1 MTEIN
6 IRDYTSEGSLAYY
19 TIEKGEWIY
28 DGYASTLDGAFE
40 MIKKNLEYDYY
51 KDNQNE

>member
-6 IRDYTSEGSLAYY
+6 IRDYTAEGSLAYY

-40 MIKKNLEYDYY
+40 MIKKNLDAYY

>member
-1 MTEIN
+1 MTEIT
-6 IRDYTSEGSLAYY
+6 IRDYTAEGSLAYY

-40 MIKKNLEYDYY
+40 MIKVNLEFTYY
-51 KDNQNE
+51 MDNQND